1 MDKTDCL
8 RYSAADGHMPFLPDT
23 LRPYLIR
30 VRSLAINASSR
41 TLYRPSSPYEA
52 RADYYHSKK
61 RSAPS
66 YMFKKL
72 KETLSGTKT
81 ADVTEVT
88 ATSPEETK
96 TATASSPADQTEEK
110 KAEVK
115 DTMVLTDAQKSSV
128 MGSLVTSMKNPPQI
142 GDLVEGP
149 VIAVEKSSVY
159 VDLAPFGTGIIYGRE
174 FITARDVIKKIN
186 IGDVIA
192 AKIVDNA
199 HKEGYLELSLKEARQ
214 ALIWSEAE
222 AAIKDKKT
230 LDLPVK
236 EANKG
241 GLLIEWQG
249 IVGFLPASQLKA
261 DHYPRVSDGDKDKI
275 LDELKKL
282 VGTRLSLSIITADPK
297 EGKLIF
303 SEKGSEQKEKEKIVS
318 KYEIGDT
325 VEGTVTGVVDF
336 GVFVKLEEGL
346 EGLVHISEIDWGLVD
361 DPRNFVKAGQKIKAK
376 IIEIK
381 EGKISLSLK
390 QLKPNPWSEAG
401 KKYKKDMSVSGVVI
415 KFNKH
420 GALASIEE
428 GVAGLVHVSEF
439 GSEEKL
445 RKTLELGKTYDFK
458 IAFFDHKEQ
467 KMALAYSGEKK

>member
-1 MDKTDCL
+1 MFKNIKDRLTGKPASAEAPETKDSVQMTD
-8 RYSAADGHMPFLPDT
+8 D
-23 LRPYLIR
+23 
-30 VRSLAINASSR
+30 
-41 TLYRPSSPYEA
+41 EA
-52 RADYYHSKK
+52 RAAREVAKK
-61 RSAPS
+61 NETMA
-66 YMFKKL
+66 MTDEQKATIMGKL
-72 KETLSGTKT
+72 I
-81 ADVTEVT
+81 
-88 ATSPEETK
+88 P
-96 TATASSPADQTEEK
+96 
-110 KAEVK
+110 
-115 DTMVLTDAQKSSV
+115 
-128 MGSLVTSMKNPPQI
+128 SMKNPPQI

-222 AAIKDKKT
+222 AAIKDKKV
-230 LDLPVK
+230 LDLPIK

-261 DHYPRVSDGDKDKI
+261 EHYPRVGDGDKDKI
-275 LDELKKL
+275 LEELKKL
-282 VGTRLSLSIITADPK
+282 VGTRLSVAIITADPK

-318 KYEIGDT
+318 KYEIGDE

-361 DPRNFVKAGQKIKAK
+361 DPRNFVKVGQKIKAK

-381 EGKISLSLK
+381 DGKISLSLK
-390 QLKPNPWSEAG
+390 QMKPNPWTEAA
-401 KKYKKDMSVSGVVI
+401 KKYKKDQAVTGVVI

-445 RKTLELGKTYDFK
+445 RKTLELGKTYPFK
-458 IAFFDHKEQ
+458 IALFDPKEQ
-467 KMALAYSGEKK
+467 KMALAYTGEKKA